1 MKPGDLRRF
10 KDAVRSE
17 DRVALV
23 AAEAST
29 WPGCHFL
36 VLEVDCRH
44 STAHGGSV
52 KFLIDGQIE
61 AGWSLPWI
69 MNNSEPVDAAG

>member
-1 MKPGDLRRF
+1 MKTGELRRF
-10 KDAVRSE
+10 NDALAGLDE
-17 DRVALV
+17 FDE
-23 AAEAST
+23 AADART

-61 AGWSLPWI
+61 GGWSLTWI
-69 MNNSEPVDAAG
+69 MNNSEVLNEAR